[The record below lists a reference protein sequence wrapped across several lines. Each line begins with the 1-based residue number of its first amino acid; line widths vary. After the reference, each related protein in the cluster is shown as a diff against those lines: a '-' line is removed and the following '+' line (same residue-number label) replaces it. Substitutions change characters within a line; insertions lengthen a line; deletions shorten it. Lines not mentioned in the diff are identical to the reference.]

1 MKNVRRRPQQKHL
14 AQVSSHTAAP
24 SHPRDP
30 DRLRPS
36 HGVKTTY
43 DFESTQVML
52 EDIQHIL
59 DNAKDCKE
67 ISPALDQLVVLSGQH
82 PNAWKPHFK
91 SILDLLVGWHTDRGT
106 NETVRRH
113 IADALSS
120 FSAQWREVAGFGQ
133 DLLEYFIKDIDT
145 VIMDSTPSDL
155 LSSIDI
161 IRLLLSSFDI
171 IAKALIAHAS
181 QELDRIVH
189 IQQRA
194 VSTLTSIR
202 KLSSSLDAAGNEII
216 LALSLAE
223 PSTFYNQQPVAIHYL
238 ASQFENTQID
248 NATWTQKITI
258 LRKILAAWK
267 PRMHPNVTLE
277 AVHPKGDLM
286 RLRWLLPMKS
296 TCAQDL
302 LDIILLCVPGPAVGA
317 SLASHEYADTPLQ
330 TWSSV
335 MYEVDAILQSLA
347 LGNCLSETESLGSV
361 IEAAE
366 AARKNELENSRLIGT
381 KYHGTQ
387 RADCRRTGASTNTSI
402 SNMTFDILLLVEMA
416 KLWPSEADLIF
427 IRLLGT
433 LDIVPESRLAIVIQA
448 LREISASQEHFIP
461 DWLNV
466 APATSIDTNSLDVTT
481 AGISLKAVQTL
492 VAHWK
497 LFPLSIKLCIV
508 IWGSGILQAMRPYRD
523 ASSAS
528 RSWVILKRAISSNL
542 HQLITIAGADEDEL
556 VRGSIAII
564 FESFIGTFGS
574 FSLGPQFLATMTD
587 RSLDISPIAGAV
599 WKRVAFQAN
608 PFSFAFQCYDIPETD
623 IIRALKTLV
632 LRSPNSGVFRYPH
645 FSTVFSALAA
655 AEENLELIDVADNES
670 TGFPQDGDML
680 QRLFHS
686 CQGQDI
692 LAKVNSEY
700 GTETIATEQLE
711 IFQHSFNL
719 LRYWSLWETAR
730 YCVLSRLRTPFGGP
744 QQTLD
749 ALEKQLNA
757 LMQSDQKYMGDASG
771 IIVAA
776 RSRQNKLRDFLSLL
790 DRIELQFYN
799 AQQGTALG
807 VIPLAPKPSIMF
819 VRSNKKMLDDWLSR
833 IRSRVVAGARAIG
846 EHEIIIR
853 NGYMLLVEQ
862 FNSLCRGAV
871 NDILPWLDEFER
883 VLVYLVEALVA
894 TNSSDAISGLYVW
907 CRRAIKDMTRQSNSS
922 RSKTSRSER
931 STQYPR
937 YRNACLNDGQALAL
951 SQVSLD
957 WINVAVLHAQNR
969 YEQSAKEAMSLMGS
983 FADNESAPANFLC
996 QGISNSLSDLYSY
1009 QQLQKFMDS
1018 ISIETFAKQT
1028 MLWSDDTLTLSLKEY
1043 CSNEGT
1049 KAWKYLEG
1057 FYGTFGK
1064 ERTTPDMFAFDR
1076 SGLVGRNYLF
1086 ATKVH
1091 QQSGLQPIELDRI
1104 RQQALHILEPSAEF
1118 LMYNGLEHASA
1129 TLLDAMM
1136 LKTATSATPLALKE
1150 FMDQL
1155 ALVPDELRMNMFHKD
1170 LRYWV
1175 RLDALVNLAKRQVL
1189 DEDSL
1194 VRKQSNE
1201 FKFLLSKIARRS
1213 ECHDFASSITR
1224 TWEGALSPEIQF
1236 EEAKAAVAKHDYSAA
1251 LSASNRILGRIQS
1264 STQTAGGDQTMAVF
1278 QSKIY
1283 LKMAKWSRSTKP
1295 QLSEGNIMAF
1305 EDILSLEH
1313 ETTHSVQARVESITA
1328 TCLQKAIEVGT
1339 NYRKSWFAYGTHHY
1353 KQGWG
1358 ILDELG
1364 SFRFHHPVAMVAND
1378 TLKSILERSGVEK
1391 LEEHSKDIFCVFVKH
1406 CASGQPFDEPT
1417 VYESI
1422 RVHLLKIDEIAAS
1435 ENAMVEIVK
1444 LFQTLL
1450 QQILEAYRLAIHGY
1464 FRFLQFAA
1472 LEFEC
1477 HKPKTKTTSGEE
1489 EAEIELS
1496 HLAVS
1501 DEITATLRLLRLLA
1515 KHGGQLYDA
1524 FHENLVG
1531 INVSPWA
1538 NIIPQ
1543 LFARLD
1549 HPEKPVQTLIA
1560 DLLCKIG
1567 EQYPQLIVFHCVVG
1581 ANSAHNSACQRRL
1594 LCSIGDFL
1602 NKSHPELVLQVQHL
1616 IRELERIT
1624 VLWEEVWYK
1633 KMMAGLPELKNTLQE
1648 LTEQYQGLDAI
1659 SGLSVEDK
1667 DAVMSDNY
1675 QQSVI
1680 PLLATFESL
1689 QDSNATP
1696 ESNHERWFIS
1706 MFRSRIQEALECL
1719 RSPKAWSN
1727 LFEGLGM
1734 LKEIYIDL
1742 GKELSGT
1749 RVLQLSNLSPEL
1761 ASIQSSLID
1770 IPSPSHESGVT
1781 IQSFEQQVVV
1791 IPTKTKPKKLTLVG
1805 SDGKRY
1811 TYLFKGLEDLHLDER
1826 VMQLLRITNGMLQR
1840 DKESNSRQLSAR
1852 HYAVVPLSD
1861 NSGMI
1866 QWVENTVSIF
1876 TIIAKWQHRELMWAR
1891 WMNDDTPAGT
1901 HQAPQRA
1908 TEIYHEKAA
1917 AALKRAGQP
1926 SNLPRRQWP
1935 KSMLL
1940 DLYHEMAN
1948 ETPADLLEREIWTSS
1963 PTAEEW
1969 WRKSVRFARSTAV
1982 MSMIGY
1988 VIGLG
1993 DRHLD
1998 NILIDFTTGD
2008 LVHIDYNVC
2017 FEKGKRLRIPEIVP
2031 FRLSRNMLTSLG
2043 VTGVEGNFRIG
2054 CEQTMKVM
2062 RKNKEILVTLLE
2074 AFVYDPLVD
2083 WQIEATAPQGGA
2095 GGAGVDVGQGHPREG
2110 HHGLAAESESESSNI
2125 SGVNQQDSR
2134 SSFDNS
2140 ISTRS
2145 RSSRRRMSNESLAS
2159 ISSISIKSTATVD
2172 SSSKRWSTTGG
2183 DQAELTPSLAAMN
2196 LANGTS
2202 VNQAQQQQ
2210 HQGQQIQPHQRNAY
2224 AVHILRR
2231 VRHKLEGRDFEAVK
2245 KCKVTE
2251 QVDRVIQEATSV
2263 DNLANMYEGWTP
2275 WL

>member
-1 MKNVRRRPQQKHL
+1 MAHR
-14 AQVSSHTAAP
+14 SGDE
-24 SHPRDP
+24 RD
-30 DRLRPS
+30 
-36 HGVKTTY
+36 
-43 DFESTQVML
+43 
-52 EDIQHIL
+52 
-59 DNAKDCKE
+59 
-67 ISPALDQLVVLSGQH
+67 
-82 PNAWKPHFK
+82 W
-91 SILDLLVGWHTDRGT
+91 
-106 NETVRRH
+106 
-113 IADALSS
+113 
-120 FSAQWREVAGFGQ
+120 FGQ

-700 GTETIATEQLE
+700 GTE
-711 IFQHSFNL
+711 
-719 LRYWSLWETAR
+719 
-730 YCVLSRLRTPFGGP
+730 
-744 QQTLD
+744 
-749 ALEKQLNA
+749 
-757 LMQSDQKYMGDASG
+757 
-771 IIVAA
+771 
-776 RSRQNKLRDFLSLL
+776 
-790 DRIELQFYN
+790 LQFYN

-853 NGYMLLVEQ
+853 NGYM
-862 FNSLCRGAV
+862 
-871 NDILPWLDEFER
+871 
-883 VLVYLVEALVA
+883 
-894 TNSSDAISGLYVW
+894 
-907 CRRAIKDMTRQSNSS
+907 
-922 RSKTSRSER
+922 
-931 STQYPR
+931 
-937 YRNACLNDGQALAL
+937 
-951 SQVSLD
+951 
-957 WINVAVLHAQNR
+957 NR